1 MSHKVKNK
9 SNSKSNKQNKQ
20 ASINAMKDK
29 KRMKKKAVKAEARR
43 LLMEAEKAIEQ
54 DRAAR
59 QAAGGEGALADK
71 PLKSEKKSEKKI
83 KKTNKKVNKTE
94 GKADKKDRKS
104 GKKLGKRSGQN
115 QGAKS
120 KKKTNSFWMNDLSF
134 EGTGNYKVGTLRK
147 HKKGFGFVILEKP
160 DTDDYNEEEY
170 KDIFI
175 GKDYMKGAM
184 NGDIVQVDMLPE
196 YLWDRSPE
204 GMIEKVVERSVTT
217 VAGRLDARPKYGFV
231 VPEGKG
237 MKEDIFI
244 PGKSFNGANDG
255 DYVVAEITQYPD
267 ENSKAEGKVIEII
280 GRRGEPGSDI
290 LAMIK
295 GAGLDIDF
303 PEEVQAEADA
313 IADEIDPA
321 EIKNRRDLRQLFTV
335 TIDGADSKDFDD
347 AVSIEINQKG
357 NWVLGVHIADV
368 THYVRHNQPLDKE
381 AFERGNSVY
390 LINKVVPMLPKK
402 LSNGICSLNPGVDR
416 LTLTCEMEVTPE
428 GKIVDHEIYESVI
441 NSHGRLVYDDVSD
454 ILEANIVTDD
464 NAYLFE
470 MEKLARVLMARKDA
484 RGSIDFNL
492 EEPIITL
499 DKQGKAVDVRPANR
513 RIANKII
520 EEFMLLANE
529 TVAEHFFWLNVPFI
543 FRVHETPSLLSIQEL
558 KTFLKGLNITL
569 RGDAADMKPAHLANI
584 LAETKG
590 KQYENIVNT
599 VILRSMQK
607 ASYEVECD
615 GHFGL
620 ALQYYCH
627 FTSPIR
633 RYPDLMIHRVI
644 KMILNDQLDDSMMGK
659 LEKRCEDAA
668 EHSSK
673 TERQAIDLEREVDKM
688 KMAEYLEGH
697 IGEKFEGIISGVTN
711 FGMYVAL
718 DNCIEGLVRLER
730 ITDDFYEVEPE
741 IYCIIGRG
749 TGKKYALGDKV
760 KIKVDRVNVE
770 DREIDFV
777 LA

>member
-1 MSHKVKNK
+1 MSHKGKKK
-9 SNSKSNKQNKQ
+9 SNRYNKRS
-20 ASINAMKDK
+20 AIDAMKDK
-29 KRMKKKAVKAEARR
+29 KKLKKKAVKAEARR

-54 DRAAR
+54 ERAA
-59 QAAGGEGALADK
+59 QKAAANGENLSSKKEEKVEFKDNK
-71 PLKSEKKSEKKI
+71 KTSKKSKKAN
-83 KKTNKKVNKTE
+83 KKGHSLDTKSSKKVNK
-94 GKADKKDRKS
+94 KA
-104 GKKLGKRSGQN
+104 
-115 QGAKS
+115 S
-120 KKKTNSFWMNDLSF
+120 KKHGKNKNSGVFWMDQVWS
-134 EGTGNYKVGTLRK
+134 EATGNYKTGTLRK
-147 HKKGFGFVILEKP
+147 HKKGFGFVVLEKP
-160 DTDDYNEEEY
+160 DTEDFDEEAY
-170 KDIFI
+170 RDIFI
-175 GKDYMKGAM
+175 GKDNMKGAM
-184 NGDIVQVDMLPE
+184 NGDIVRVDMLPE
-196 YLWDRSPE
+196 YLWDKSPE
-204 GMIEKVVERSVTT
+204 GIIDKVVERSVTT
-217 VAGRLDARPKYGFV
+217 VAGRLDARSKYGFV

-244 PGKSFNGANDG
+244 PGKCFNGANDG
-255 DYVVAEITQYPD
+255 DYVVAEITKYPD
-267 ENSKAEGKVIEII
+267 VDSKAEGKVVEII
-280 GRRGEPGSDI
+280 GRKGEPGSDI

-295 GAGLDIDF
+295 GAGLEIEF

-313 IADEIDPA
+313 IGDEIDPS
-321 EIKNRRDLRQLFTV
+321 EIKNRRDLRDVFTV

-347 AVSIEINQKG
+347 AVSIKVNEKG

-368 THYVRHNQPLDKE
+368 TYYVKQNHPLDKE

-416 LTLTCEMEVTPE
+416 LTLTCEMEITKG
-428 GKIVDHEIYESVI
+428 GKIIEHEIYESVI

-454 ILEANIVTDD
+454 CLEAKIVTDE

-492 EEPIITL
+492 EEPVITL
-499 DKQGKAVDVRPANR
+499 DKTGRAVDVRPANR

-569 RGDAADMKPAHLANI
+569 HGDAADIKPAYLANI
-584 LAETKG
+584 LEDTKG

-607 ASYEVECD
+607 ASYEVECE

-633 RYPDLMIHRVI
+633 RYPDLMIHRII
-644 KMILNDQLDDSMMGK
+644 KMILNNQLDDSMMGK
-659 LEKRCEDAA
+659 LEKRCEAAA

-688 KMAEYLEGH
+688 KMAEYLENH
-697 IGEKFEGIISGVTN
+697 IGEKYEGIISGVTN
-711 FGMYVAL
+711 FGMYVEL

-741 IYCIIGRG
+741 NYRIIGRG
-749 TGKKYALGDKV
+749 TGRTYALGDKV
-760 KIKVDRVNVE
+760 KIKVYRVNIE